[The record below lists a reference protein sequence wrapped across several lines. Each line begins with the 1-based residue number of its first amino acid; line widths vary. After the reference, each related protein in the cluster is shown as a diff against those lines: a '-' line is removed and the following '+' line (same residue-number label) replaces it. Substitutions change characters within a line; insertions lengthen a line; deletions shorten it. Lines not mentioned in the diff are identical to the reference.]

1 MSAHSFEDVHT
12 FLLRDVR
19 LVNGPSRPHC
29 PHTDHLSCSPA
40 VLSRIKMAHFIWAL
54 PMPIPSCPFLMFFIV
69 KESLAAKEFKVVLP
83 AFLERRHI
91 CLDWQSGCSTLLE
104 ILVPIFNHWPQFSR
118 TSLGDTEACHLP
130 RWPICIGMSWWLFRW
145 RRRQDHRPLAL
156 RRRSWTLEAFPFRF
170 QLLSFGLLFLP
181 LFDSLLP
188 VFDSSLPI
196 LDCPFPFLFPLCAHF
211 LYESFLAIFK
221 AGHSCLDG

>member
-40 VLSRIKMAHFIWAL
+40 VLSRINKEKFRWAA
-54 PMPIPSCPFLMFFIV
+54 PPIQIPSFQFLMFFIV
-69 KESLAAKEFKVVLP
+69 KESFAAQEFKVFLP
-83 AFLERRHI
+83 AFLKRRHI
-91 CLDWQSGCSTLLE
+91 CLDRQSGRLTLLA

-118 TSLGDTEACHLP
+118 TSLGDTEARHFP
-130 RWPICIGMSWWLFRW
+130 RWHLVAIRIGLSWWLFRW
-145 RRRQDHRPLAL
+145 RRPSANHL
-156 RRRSWTLEAFPFRF
+156 
-170 QLLSFGLLFLP
+170 GLLPVLP